1 MHNFIDKI
9 VGVKADGNCGY
20 RSVAGLLGIGEDSW
34 SVVRYHLLKELGK
47 FSEDYSRLFGG
58 MERFEELRMS
68 LHVDGLTKVFN
79 LCF

>member
-1 MHNFIDKI
+1 MAVTGPTWASSFFDSVAQRMMPMLDQFQPFMYNFIDKI

-47 FSEDYSRLFGG
+47 FS
-58 MERFEELRMS
+58 
-68 LHVDGLTKVFN
+68 
-79 LCF
+79 